1 MQDFA
6 AINIEQEE
14 EATKDS
20 ITTEKSEKVSFP
32 NRIPENLMKK
42 SLLDRIAKNLSKVSL
57 SEDPSE
63 QQPKHAHSD
72 RKNMPFKFSLQ
83 EDLTID
89 EQMIPQD
96 ENQEIQENQENQDN
110 NNFDNNLPAI
120 EDENRP
126 EFIENEPEAL
136 EMRIDSESKGRGL
149 SKRKNINEKED
160 AINQKV
166 DIKKIVVFLK
176 NK

>member
-20 ITTEKSEKVSFP
+20 INAEKVEKASYS
-32 NRIPENLMKK
+32 NRIPENFMKK
-42 SLLDRIAKNLSKVSL
+42 GLLEKIAKNLSKVSL
-57 SEDPSE
+57 AEDSNE
-63 QQPKHAHSD
+63 QQPKHAISD

-83 EDLTID
+83 EDLPVE
-89 EQMIPQD
+89 EQMILPQD
-96 ENQEIQENQENQDN
+96 ENQDN
-110 NNFDNNLPAI
+110 NNFDNNQPAF

-166 DIKKIVVFLK
+166 
-176 NK
+176 

>member
-20 ITTEKSEKVSFP
+20 INAEKDETISYP
-32 NRIPENLMKK
+32 NRIPENFMKK
-42 SLLDRIAKNLSKVSL
+42 SLLDKIAKNLSKVSL
-57 SEDPSE
+57 AEDTNEE
-63 QQPKHAHSD
+63 QLKLAHSD
-72 RKNMPFKFSLQ
+72 RKKMPFKFSLQ
-83 EDLTID
+83 EDLPIE
-89 EQMIPQD
+89 EQIIIPQD
-96 ENQEIQENQENQDN
+96 ENQENLDN
-110 NNFDNNLPAI
+110 NNFDNNQPAI

-126 EFIENEPEAL
+126 EFLENEPEAL

-166 DIKKIVVFLK
+166 
-176 NK
+176 